1 MGMRTELDFN
11 FHGKWITVPVEFS
24 YSEMMGNAIVDTATI
39 NDHEIFDQLPGE
51 DKVFLRRQ
59 AQEDLDR
66 LKEIHRFNREARIER
81 ERQAYLKE
89 VREEE
94 LSSDVVGNAR
104 AGR

>member
-1 MGMRTELDFN
+1 MRTELDFN

-24 YSEMMGNAIVDTATI
+24 YSEMLGNAIVDTATI
-39 NDHEIFDQLPGE
+39 NGQEILEQLPGE
-51 DKVFLRRQ
+51 DKLFLQEQ
-59 AQEDLDR
+59 AQKNLDR
-66 LKEIHRFNREARIER
+66 MKEIHRANREARIER

-94 LSSDVVGNAR
+94 LSADVVGNVR

>member
-1 MGMRTELDFN
+1 MKTDLDFK
-11 FHGKWITVPVEFS
+11 FYGKWITVPVEFS
-24 YSEMMGNAIVDTATI
+24 YSEMLGNAIVDTATI
-39 NDHEIFDQLPGE
+39 NDHEVFDQLPVE
-51 DKVFLRRQ
+51 DRLFLRRQ

-81 ERQAYLKE
+81 EQQAYLKQ

-94 LSSDVVGNAR
+94 LSADVVGNVR